1 MSHILGKIEPVEREG
16 DGGTQLLFEPITLR
30 EPLEVDDE
38 NLGQPVERISLRAA
52 PSRLASLARRHLVP
66 VENLLLG
73 ERVEA
78 VEKRDFARPGGDP
91 QAQIPER
98 LEGDRLVGT
107 FRTSQG
113 RLELANEEVDQLGIV
128 ATYVPLPRLH
138 SLLAHA

>member
-38 NLGQPVERISLRAA
+38 NLGQPVERVTLRAA
-52 PSRLASLARRHLVP
+52 PPRLASFARRHLVT
-66 VENLLLG
+66 VENLFLS

-78 VEKRDFARPGGDP
+78 VKKGDFARPGRDP
-91 QAQIPER
+91 QAEIPEG

-107 FRTSQG
+107 F
-113 RLELANEEVDQLGIV
+113 
-128 ATYVPLPRLH
+128 
-138 SLLAHA
+138 